1 VSARC
6 DVHELFTATL
16 PAFTPGSRRI
26 RQGGPMGD
34 LIAVLGTL
42 AFFAAMLGLV
52 RGLDRL

>member
-6 DVHELFTATL
+6 GVHELFTATR
-16 PAFTPGSRRI
+16 PAFTPGSRRV
-26 RQGGPMGD
+26 RQGGLMGD

-52 RGLDRL
+52 WGLDRL

>member
-1 VSARC
+1 MSARYG
-6 DVHELFTATL
+6 VHELFTAAR
-16 PAFTPGSRRI
+16 PAFTPGSRRV

-52 RGLDRL
+52 WALDRL